1 MNGLLNYFNTR
12 RVASVEY
19 RLSSIGSDRHVKFTK
34 MKLQNN
40 NDVRT
45 MFSIFGRYTS
55 NGLMT
60 KNNIDLKS

>member
-1 MNGLLNYFNTR
+1 MNGLLNYFHTR
-12 RVASVEY
+12 RVTSVEY
-19 RLSSIGSDRHVKFTK
+19 RLSSIGLDGHVKFTK

-40 NDVRT
+40 YDVRT
-45 MFSIFGRYTS
+45 MFSIFGRY